1 MTEFP
6 SVEIC
11 IDDSCIDDSALDDS
25 ALDDSALDDSALDDS
40 ALDEL
45 TPAADLLSDADVS
58 TRATRPYEVPL
69 DEELFG
75 DLVRTSAQHTVPLT
89 LDELPDEAWPTEVYI
104 LET

>member
-11 IDDSCIDDSALDDS
+11 IDDDSFDEGSLDG
-25 ALDDSALDDSALDDS
+25 
-40 ALDEL
+40 L
-45 TPAADLLSDADVS
+45 TAAAELLSDADVS

>member
-11 IDDSCIDDSALDDS
+11 IDDRFEDDGALDR
-25 ALDDSALDDSALDDS
+25 LV
-40 ALDEL
+40 
-45 TPAADLLSDADVS
+45 PAADLLSDADVS
-58 TRATRPYEVPL
+58 TRATRPYEIPL

-104 LET
+104 VET